1 MQIVK
6 KFFVKLVNFY
16 PPYFGAGVKVK
27 TDPVEP
33 EVYYVSMNLTWYNR
47 NYVGVH
53 FGGSLYS
60 MVDPFYMLILMHKL
74 GSDYI
79 VWDKA
84 ASIEFKRPGKGK
96 VRATF
101 RIADQRVEEIKQI
114 VDSQGKY
121 EPEFEINILGEKDEV
136 VCRVRK
142 TLWVKRRS

>member
-1 MQIVK
+1 MRLDK
-6 KFFVKLVNFY
+6 KIFLKLVNFY

-27 TDPVEP
+27 KDTHEP
-33 EVYYVSMNLTWYNR
+33 EVYHVSMKLSWYNR

-84 ASIEFKRPGKGK
+84 ASIEFKKPGKGL
-96 VRATF
+96 VRASF
-101 RIADQRVEEIKQI
+101 RIPDEKVLEIKRL
-114 VDSQGKY
+114 VDENGKL
-121 EPEFEINILGEKDEV
+121 EPEFEVDILGERDEL
-136 VCRVRK
+136 VCRVKK
-142 TLWVKRRS
+142 TLWVKRRL

>member
-1 MQIVK
+1 MRIGK
-6 KFFVKLVNFY
+6 KLFLKLVNFY
-16 PPYFGAGVKVK
+16 PPFLGAGVKVK
-27 TDPVEP
+27 MDPIEP
-33 EVYYVSMNLTWYNR
+33 EVYHISMKLTRLNR

-84 ASIEFKRPGKGK
+84 ACIEFKRPGRGE

-101 RIADQRVEEIKQI
+101 CIADEEVQEIKKL
-114 VDSQGKY
+114 VDEHGKF
-121 EPEFEINILGEKDEV
+121 EPEFSVDVLGQSGEV
-136 VCRVRK
+136 ICQVKK